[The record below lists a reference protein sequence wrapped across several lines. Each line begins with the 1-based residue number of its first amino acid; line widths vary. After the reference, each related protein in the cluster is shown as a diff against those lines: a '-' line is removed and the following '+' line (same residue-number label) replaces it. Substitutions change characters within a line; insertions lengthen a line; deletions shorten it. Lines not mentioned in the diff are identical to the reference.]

1 MKVGVA
7 MMRTVELQINETL
20 FQRVEQSARLAGV
33 STAEFT
39 LQLVRR
45 SLREWTTTELEQQEI
60 EAYKR
65 QPVQPGEFDGWE
77 SEQAWG
83 EP

>member
-1 MKVGVA
+1 
-7 MMRTVELQINETL
+7 MMRTMELQISETL
-20 FQRVEQSARLAGV
+20 FQRIEYAARLAGI
-33 STAEFT
+33 STAE
-39 LQLVRR
+39 LVQQLLRR
-45 SLREWTTTELEQQEI
+45 SLHEWTIAELEQQEI

-65 QPVQPGEFDGWE
+65 QPVVAGEFDEWE

>member
-1 MKVGVA
+1 
-7 MMRTVELQINETL
+7 MMRTMELQINEML
-20 FQRVEQSARLAGV
+20 FQRIEQAARLAGI
-33 STAEFT
+33 STAEFIQY
-39 LQLVRR
+39 LLRR
-45 SLREWTTTELEQQEI
+45 SLREWTTAELEQQEI

>member
-1 MKVGVA
+1 
-7 MMRTVELQINETL
+7 MRTMELQISETL
-20 FQRVEQSARLAGV
+20 LQRIEQAARLAGV
-33 STAEFT
+33 STADFM
-39 LQLVRR
+39 LQLLRR
-45 SLREWTTTELEQQEI
+45 SLREWTTVELEQQEI

>member
-1 MKVGVA
+1 
-7 MMRTVELQINETL
+7 MMRTMELQISDTL
-20 FQRVEQSARLAGV
+20 FQRLEHAARV
-33 STAEFT
+33 TEISTDEFVQ
-39 LQLVRR
+39 QLLGR
-45 SLREWTTTELEQQEI
+45 SLSEWTTAELEQQEI

-65 QPVQPGEFDGWE
+65 QPVLAGEFDGWE

>member
-1 MKVGVA
+1 
-7 MMRTVELQINETL
+7 MMRTMELQISETL
-20 FQRVEQSARLAGV
+20 FQRIEQAARLAGV
-33 STAEFT
+33 STVDFM

-45 SLREWTTTELEQQEI
+45 SLREWTTAELEQQEI

-83 EP
+83 KP